1 MLEYIKTIL
10 VKVSF
15 DIKLFEKELQKSLK
29 MLEPAELAELKEWCY
44 QKFSGIYH
52 RILNNVFAKAELVA

>member
-15 DIKLFEKELQKSLK
+15 DRKLFEKELRKSIKL
-29 MLEPAELAELKEWCY
+29 LVGDEIAQLRAWCY
-44 QKFSGIYH
+44 EKFSSVY
-52 RILNNVFAKAELVA
+52 RAILNQVFSRV